1 MISYLSL
8 SESSVQVSVFSS
20 SCITTVLKK
29 VRANFMSRTKF
40 KKTLKQCSSSY
51 IYAVNTRSILLLVI
65 NLKFLTNGCQIVN

>member
-29 VRANFMSRTKF
+29 VPENLMSRRKF

-51 IYAVNTRSILLLVI
+51 IYAVNTCSILLLVI
-65 NLKFLTNGCQIVN
+65 NLKFLTNGCQIMN